1 MDLLRPDTE
10 SCLITSR
17 IPGEPFG
24 ELLAHLT
31 AEGNEIERKE
41 AIASIRDIILQLR
54 SIKNP
59 HVSIHS
65 RYMCNASGEALID
78 PRVRGG
84 MKYLSSTIFNNQRTG
99 DCPPELQHRNKHNV
113 HFSLGDINLFNILA
127 HEGKISGVVDWE
139 FGGWWLG
146 VH

>member
-1 MDLLRPDTE
+1 MDLLRTDTE

-59 HVSIHS
+59 HASIHP

-84 MKYLSSTIFNNQRTG
+84 MKYLSLQYSIASVPVTALPNFSIEISTMFTS
-99 DCPPELQHRNKHNV
+99 HTV
-113 HFSLGDINLFNILA
+113 TST
-127 HEGKISGVVDWE
+127 SSTS
-139 FGGWWLG
+139 
-146 VH
+146 